1 MLNKL
6 VSNTKT
12 IKSITS
18 SFMAGVNK
26 AVKSPYTSEDRVG
39 LAAAGVTAT
48 IGVVAGPVVAAT
60 AIVGA
65 VMLGRA
71 KR

>member
-1 MLNKL
+1 MFNKL
-6 VSNTKT
+6 VSNTK
-12 IKSITS
+12 SIAS
-18 SFMAGVNK
+18 SFAAGVTK
-26 AVKSPYTSEDRVG
+26 AVTSPYTSKDRAV

-48 IGVVAGPVVAAT
+48 IGVVAGPVVAAG